1 MALNSA
7 KLGGRAPQTS
17 PYIAIHLFSRA
28 TFTGNKVN
36 FSNVSFTVTD
46 PTINLVDAFAA
57 SGEANNTTP
66 VVDSYLAYFNSDG
79 SKGDLS
85 TVGCRFSAN
94 VSITSTGNSKE
105 CEIRNHRKD
114 ARLHAADDLAKTGW
128 STAGNE
134 HGGHR
139 TCGYGH
145 RPFDPSPPI
154 CKSLILNSSTLSAS
168 AAPQRR

>member
-105 CEIRNHRKD
+105 SAKFEITG
-114 ARLHAADDLAKTGW
+114 KTLDYTPPMILQRPAGALPET
-128 STAGNE
+128 STAVIGLVAM
-134 HGGHR
+134 GTALLIR
-139 TCGYGH
+139 R
-145 RPFDPSPPI
+145 RP
-154 CKSLILNSSTLSAS
+154 SAK
-168 AAPQRR
+168 A